1 MKIIGSII
9 SLSFI
14 VIFLLVFSFPF
25 ICFSEVKTVQK
36 TDFKWILYGKTMDGV
51 NYYYNKDIVKVKP
64 NIIRVREKRGYSKIE
79 KNKIIELRKRDKRS
93 INGWDKLDHSIS
105 LREIDCIKRT
115 NILVGS
121 AYFNDKEEVLSET
134 YYSEVFIRDYMIKKS
149 VIPDSISEILLKK
162 VCLKK

>member
-1 MKIIGSII
+1 
-9 SLSFI
+9 
-14 VIFLLVFSFPF
+14 
-25 ICFSEVKTVQK
+25 
-36 TDFKWILYGKTMDGV
+36 MDGV

-93 INGWDKLDHSIS
+93 INGWDKLDHSIN
-105 LREIDCIKRT
+105 LREMDCIKRT

-149 VIPDSISEILLKK
+149 VIPDSISEILLNK